1 MVEDQPA
8 TVRKN
13 PKLNAHHNG
22 LGRYHFFFAGL
33 SPLRPSNGSLS
44 PPTDCPSCD
53 RSEGLVG
60 SARDVIPVA
69 SAVVYGG
76 LSPGRR
82 CCDDLE
88 RATSNVLVAGRELS
102 YKLSGWNHLR
112 RRRTCGKYKSQR
124 ERGRHELAATGP
136 DKDKIDIIDV
146 TQSQL
151 ISG

>member
-1 MVEDQPA
+1 MVEAQPA
-8 TVRKN
+8 TVRKY

-33 SPLRPSNGSLS
+33 SPLRPSNGCLS

-69 SAVVYGG
+69 SAVVYDG

-88 RATSNVLVAGRELS
+88 CATSNVSVAGRES
-102 YKLSGWNHLR
+102 SCKLRGWRLIQWNHLR

-136 DKDKIDIIDV
+136 DKDKID
-146 TQSQL
+146 L
-151 ISG
+151 LM